1 MSADSASPEPP
12 GRTTSDAVGEQ
23 AAKVRPPERFGAV
36 EIARHE
42 KDDGRALLL
51 YTRVEEAPT

>member
-1 MSADSASPEPP
+1 MPADSASSEPP

-23 AAKVRPPERFGAV
+23 AEKARPPERYGVV